1 MEKLYRHSRE
11 NIIGGLRC
19 IVAKL
24 SSHFDSY
31 LVEGLLLMSALDE
44 YARGEQR
51 RIIVDGLGLDALF
64 VRFKDIPGCSIHK
77 GYVDYRI
84 AKHLLCSS
92 SVPGD
97 GIYYGVAYAFSDAA
111 MTEVRSWYNSNPSTA
126 VKGVL
131 GLLFFSYN
139 LGISGF
145 SDNSSTYQKRITEHL
160 VHMLGPGSFKK
171 FVIFGKNLGP
181 SVSWAV

>member
-1 MEKLYRHSRE
+1 
-11 NIIGGLRC
+11 
-19 IVAKL
+19 
-24 SSHFDSY
+24 
-31 LVEGLLLMSALDE
+31 MSALDE

-84 AKHLLCSS
+84 AKHLLISS

-97 GIYYGVAYAFSDAA
+97 GFYYGYAYAFPDAA
-111 MTEVRSWYNSNPSTA
+111 MIEVRDWYKSNPSTA

-131 GLLFFSYN
+131 ELLFFSYN
-139 LGISGF
+139 LGISGI
-145 SDNSSTYQKRITEHL
+145 DLGCMIVGMYDTQIVYTLLLRIRK
-160 VHMLGPGSFKK
+160 LG
-171 FVIFGKNLGP
+171 
-181 SVSWAV
+181 